1 MDEAGTILEEAKIRS
16 DFDTIRAYFSR
27 IPRDR
32 ARCVVESSSVWY
44 AVYRLIEGMGFDIIL
59 SNPLQT
65 ALIAKS
71 KNKTDKVDARRLAEL
86 LRLKSIPA
94 CYVPDDK
101 TVKEREAVSQ
111 RARLTRGRA
120 KYKGFIQSILLQ
132 KAAKV
137 DGLKWSP
144 TFVTNLYR
152 LGDWRINQCLDLI
165 ARIGDQVVT
174 TDIRIKGM
182 VAANPAARLLTSVP
196 GFGNFSALC
205 LASHIGPI
213 ARFNSPY
220 ALASYFGLVPSERS
234 SADIV
239 RHGRITKTGSRLI
252 RWVLSEAVLSH
263 VTHVDSDVTRYYE
276 RMCERMPA
284 KKAMVAAAHKLLRIV
299 YWMLKKELT
308 FVNCLAEGSAQF
320 KGCRPKAAAAASA
333 PAGGT

>member
-1 MDEAGTILEEAKIRS
+1 M
-16 DFDTIRAYFSR
+16 
-27 IPRDR
+27 
-32 ARCVVESSSVWY
+32 
-44 AVYRLIEGMGFDIIL
+44 
-59 SNPLQT
+59 
-65 ALIAKS
+65 
-71 KNKTDKVDARRLAEL
+71 
-86 LRLKSIPA
+86 
-94 CYVPDDK
+94 
-101 TVKEREAVSQ
+101 
-111 RARLTRGRA
+111 
-120 KYKGFIQSILLQ
+120 FIQSILLQ
-132 KAAKV
+132 KAARV
-137 DGLKWSP
+137 EGLRWSP
-144 TFVTNLYR
+144 TFVANLR
-152 LGDWRINQCLDLI
+152 KLGDWRIDQCLDMI
-165 ARIGDQVVT
+165 ARVDDQVVR

-239 RHGRITKTGSRLI
+239 RHGRITKTGSSLI

-263 VTHVDSDVTRYYE
+263 VTHVDSDITRYYE
-276 RMCERMPA
+276 RLCERMPA

-299 YWMLKKELT
+299 YWMLKKDIT
-308 FVNCLAEGSAQF
+308 FVNCLAEGGAQF